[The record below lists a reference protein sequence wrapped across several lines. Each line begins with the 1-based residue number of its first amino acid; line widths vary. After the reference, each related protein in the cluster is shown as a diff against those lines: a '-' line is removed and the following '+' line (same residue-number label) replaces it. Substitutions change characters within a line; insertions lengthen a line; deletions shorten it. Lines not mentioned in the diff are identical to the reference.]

1 MKNIKKAVVL
11 LLSVMVI
18 IAATNV
24 TLASTIQPRNT
35 TEDEDVEDISDTE
48 NEVTNIQNTANVVGN
63 TASNLSTNTN
73 IIAGNVSTINSTN
86 TTQNIPKTGVE
97 DTYLNFALF
106 LLLAVV
112 LGMFSLVQYNKIVK
126 KED

>member
-1 MKNIKKAVVL
+1 MKNRKKVVVL